1 MKKIRDG
8 VNKKR
13 SLQMN
18 EMWPLQWENLS
29 FQNVDWSV
37 GDTETEIQAAVA
49 AQADSFNDLV
59 VLELYQNLKQELLS
73 SSQTSLVGVTR
84 VSSQLIY

>member
-1 MKKIRDG
+1 MVRDG

>member
-1 MKKIRDG
+1 
-8 VNKKR
+8 
-13 SLQMN
+13 MN

-29 FQNVDWSV
+29 FQNVDQSV

>member
-1 MKKIRDG
+1 
-8 VNKKR
+8 
-13 SLQMN
+13 MN